1 MFLKEWL
8 LIFLVSTVCRIALL
22 ILGLIFYDPENGW
35 LFFLFLESCAVAIA
49 ISLRFFTE
57 ARMKGS
63 VFSSIKSTFLIL
75 EVIHVAVISHLL
87 TTVSES
93 NSEFTS
99 IFWILLV
106 LKAGEV
112 GSLAFING
120 KTSFDDSEKETQEPL
135 EPAPP
140 MYTNSPAE
148 IMPMASLFNYA

>member
-1 MFLKEWL
+1 MLLKEWL
-8 LIFLVSTVCRIALL
+8 LLFLVSTVSRIALL

-57 ARMKGS
+57 ARLKGS
-63 VFSSIKSTFLIL
+63 MFSSIKSTFLIL
-75 EVIHVAVISHLL
+75 EVIHIAVISHLL

-120 KTSFDDSEKETQEPL
+120 KTSLDESEKETQDLRDP
-135 EPAPP
+135 PP
-140 MYTNSPAE
+140 MYTNTAKT
-148 IMPMASLFNYA
+148 MPMTSLFNYA

>member
-1 MFLKEWL
+1 
-8 LIFLVSTVCRIALL
+8 
-22 ILGLIFYDPENGW
+22 
-35 LFFLFLESCAVAIA
+35 
-49 ISLRFFTE
+49 
-57 ARMKGS
+57 MKGS

-140 MYTNSPAE
+140 MYTNSPE